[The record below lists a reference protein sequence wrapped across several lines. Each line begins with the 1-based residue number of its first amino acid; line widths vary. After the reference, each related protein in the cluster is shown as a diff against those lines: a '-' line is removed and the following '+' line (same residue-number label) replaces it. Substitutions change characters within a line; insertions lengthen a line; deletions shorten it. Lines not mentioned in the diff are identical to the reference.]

1 MLDYLGLAK
10 EAIFGNM
17 PIYLMLFVTSQ
28 CNAKCVHCWYWRKA
42 QSKEQLTLDE
52 IEKIS
57 KNFERLLFLNL
68 AGGEPFLRDDL
79 PAIARLFSKNCKVKN
94 IATSTN
100 GLLTN
105 KIVKD
110 TKKMI
115 ESCQETFFSVNVSID
130 GIKEKHDKIRQV
142 KGLFEKACDTFK
154 RLQRLEERYENF
166 SVGLSITASYFNQDS
181 LLETYFFARDVLQA
195 KRIDVFFVRGAPRNE
210 KAAELNTEKYRELV
224 AQIASDIK
232 RKRIGYSGFPF
243 ASLVNLKNLVMYKEI
258 LNIAESKQTLFPC
271 TAGKLIGVIF
281 EDGTVAPCELLN
293 ERFGNLRE
301 NGCDFKKIWNSE
313 RAAKIRKK
321 IRETKCSCTHE
332 CFLGMNILFNPKSY
346 PLFLRNYLSG
356 LVG

>member
-10 EAIFGNM
+10 EAVFGKM
-17 PIYLMLFVTSQ
+17 PLYLMLFVTSQ
-28 CNAKCVHCWYWRKA
+28 CNAKCKHCWYWRKA
-42 QSKEQLTLDE
+42 QSKEQLTLAE

-79 PAIARLFSKNCKVKN
+79 PEIARLFSKNCRVKN

-100 GLLTN
+100 GLSTN
-105 KIVKD
+105 KIIRD
-110 TKKMI
+110 TKEMV

-154 RLQRLEERYENF
+154 KLQRLEKKYKNF
-166 SVGLSITASYFNQDS
+166 STGISITASYFNQDS
-181 LLETYFFARDVLQA
+181 LLETYFFARDTLNA
-195 KRIDVFFVRGAPRNE
+195 KRVDVFFVRGAPRE
-210 KAAELNTEKYRELV
+210 GKAVELDTEKYRELV
-224 AQIASDIK
+224 VQIASDIK
-232 RKRIGYSGFPF
+232 SKKIGYYGFPF
-243 ASLVNLKNLVMYKEI
+243 ASLVNLKNLIMYEEI
-258 LNIAESKQTLFPC
+258 LDIARSKQTRFPC

-293 ERFGNLRE
+293 EQFGNLRE
-301 NGCDFKKIWNSE
+301 NEYDFKKVWNSE
-313 RAAKIRKK
+313 RAAKIREK
-321 IRETKCSCTHE
+321 IAERRCSCTHE

-346 PLFLRNYLSG
+346 PLFLKNYLSG
-356 LVG
+356 LFA